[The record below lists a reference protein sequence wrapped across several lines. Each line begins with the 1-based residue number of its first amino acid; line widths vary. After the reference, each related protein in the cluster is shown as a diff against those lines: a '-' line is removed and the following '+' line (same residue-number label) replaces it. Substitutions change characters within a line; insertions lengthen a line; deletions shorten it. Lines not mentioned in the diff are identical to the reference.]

1 MKEHLKR
8 MDIAAGILTLY
19 VCVVWFAYLF
29 LNVTTKKSYLL
40 AMMILIAVVSYLVLK
55 WGTERIRKI
64 PCSENTDLKRTEKIQ
79 IFTVSAAITL
89 AVMLLYFLAYSP
101 GSFSWDSITQFE
113 QVITGK
119 YNDWHPVWHTFL
131 FFTIPYKLF
140 GKPSAIVILQLLYFS
155 LLMGYLS
162 ITICEICSKKA
173 AAVTLAYLLL
183 NPYTGYTMLYPWK
196 DIAFAMGGLFCTI
209 MALRLITKKKN
220 AAKNWKLIV
229 FGIVLASTTIFRHN
243 AVLYTA
249 PLLLLL
255 ILRLNKETWI
265 KILIFFLAAFFFI
278 KGPVYHILD
287 VEKPDQR
294 VEESMG
300 LPLTIIGNVVKET
313 PEAMDQE
320 LSDFV
325 YAIAPQE
332 MWDQYYYCGS
342 FNSIKWK
349 GIDTTVV
356 EEKGYLGMLRLM
368 FKCFRLSPA
377 ASFRA
382 FFALTDIV
390 YGFETGLEGD
400 NKPLIAENTYGIAYA
415 GGSMHQTLS
424 GFLESYAGFVNN
436 SVFRYLRT
444 YGIVLLAILFVGLGR
459 LSFKSWKSW
468 KKAFMM
474 VPILAYDF
482 GTMLFLTGADSRF
495 FFITFLTAPLI
506 MIYEFCRE
514 GKEENA

>member
-173 AAVTLAYLLL
+173 AAVTLAYL
-183 NPYTGYTMLYPWK
+183 
-196 DIAFAMGGLFCTI
+196 FC
-209 MALRLITKKKN
+209 
-220 AAKNWKLIV
+220 
-229 FGIVLASTTIFRHN
+229 
-243 AVLYTA
+243 
-249 PLLLLL
+249 
-255 ILRLNKETWI
+255 
-265 KILIFFLAAFFFI
+265 
-278 KGPVYHILD
+278 
-287 VEKPDQR
+287 
-294 VEESMG
+294 
-300 LPLTIIGNVVKET
+300 
-313 PEAMDQE
+313 
-320 LSDFV
+320 
-325 YAIAPQE
+325 
-332 MWDQYYYCGS
+332 
-342 FNSIKWK
+342 
-349 GIDTTVV
+349 
-356 EEKGYLGMLRLM
+356 
-368 FKCFRLSPA
+368 
-377 ASFRA
+377 
-382 FFALTDIV
+382 
-390 YGFETGLEGD
+390 
-400 NKPLIAENTYGIAYA
+400 
-415 GGSMHQTLS
+415 
-424 GFLESYAGFVNN
+424 
-436 SVFRYLRT
+436 
-444 YGIVLLAILFVGLGR
+444 
-459 LSFKSWKSW
+459 
-468 KKAFMM
+468 
-474 VPILAYDF
+474 
-482 GTMLFLTGADSRF
+482 
-495 FFITFLTAPLI
+495 
-506 MIYEFCRE
+506 
-514 GKEENA
+514 